1 MKNYNIF
8 ITVLFL
14 YVTPIYTSQNQE
26 IIIDISSTNTDFQAF
41 KEQRQNGTPLNNLSN
56 ITHIPQ
62 ATQDTDE
69 EAKTPRTTNEAEE
82 EFLLTNKS
90 FSENSNIGETKKIG
104 SQSIDPSLEQDL
116 RKFIERQNEALDEK
130 TRQKN
135 SWRTK
140 LAFYGTIGGI
150 VGKLGLTGVSLYNYI
165 HNNDVSLDYVIAQI
179 STDAVL
185 ITSQVFSK

>member
-1 MKNYNIF
+1 MKNYKIF
-8 ITVLFL
+8 TTVLFL
-14 YVTPIYTSQNQE
+14 YVTPTYTSQNQA

-90 FSENSNIGETKKIG
+90 FSENSNIGETKKTG

-116 RKFIERQNEALDEK
+116 RKFIERQTEALDEK

-150 VGKLGLTGVSLYNYI
+150 VGKLGLTGVSLYNYLN
-165 HNNDVSLDYVIAQI
+165 NNDVSLDYVVAQM

-185 ITSQVFSK
+185 ITSQIFSK